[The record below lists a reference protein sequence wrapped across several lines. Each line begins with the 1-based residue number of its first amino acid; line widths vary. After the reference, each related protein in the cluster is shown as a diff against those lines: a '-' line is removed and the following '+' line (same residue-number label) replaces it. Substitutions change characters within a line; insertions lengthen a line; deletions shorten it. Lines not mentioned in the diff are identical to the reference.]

1 MALVRFV
8 VTRDAEEFARSAT
21 GLLEARIERNL
32 LCTVLAGVLE
42 ADYPD
47 AKPVFAYGSDGNG
60 EVRFAALRTPPWPML
75 ASELGGPVA
84 SRLVAQWLQ
93 VDPAL
98 PGVVAL
104 RETARAIA
112 AAWGEQTEG
121 ETRCRMREAMHAL
134 ERVEDPPRPAPGRL
148 RLADREEH
156 GLLAEWMQAFAR
168 QAGVVGGDL
177 AEAMVQARLARG
189 ALLIWDHGAPVSMVG
204 TNRPVAGVVRLGPVY
219 TPPEHRRRGYA
230 GSAVAAASRRALA
243 HGARR
248 CMLFTDLANPT
259 SNKIYAQVGYRR
271 IADWEEHAFSL
282 TPGSTG

>member
-8 VTRDAEEFARSAT
+8 VMRDAEEFARYAT
-21 GLLEARIERNL
+21 GLLEARIECNL
-32 LCTVLAGVLE
+32 LCTVLANVLE

-47 AKPVFAYGSDGNG
+47 AKPVFAYGSDGHG

-75 ASELGGPVA
+75 ASELDAAVA
-84 SRLVAQWLQ
+84 SPLVAHWLQ
-93 VDPAL
+93 VDPEL
-98 PGVVAL
+98 PGVVSL
-104 RETARAIA
+104 PETARAIA
-112 AAWGEQTEG
+112 AAWSEQTDRA
-121 ETRCRMREAMHAL
+121 THCRMREAMHVL

-148 RLADREEH
+148 RLPERQEH
-156 GLLAEWMQAFAR
+156 GLLAEWMQAFAYE
-168 QAGVVGGDL
+168 AGVIGGDL

-189 ALLIWDHGAPVSMVG
+189 ALLIWDYGAPVSMVG
-204 TNRPVAGVVRLGPVY
+204 TNRSVAGVVRLGPVY

-230 GSAVAAASRRALA
+230 GSAVAAVSRRALA

-259 SNKIYAQVGYRR
+259 SNKIYAEVGYRR

-282 TPGSTG
+282 TPASTG